1 MKRKNRRRN
10 VSALISWTVL
20 METARNSISTTGNIQ
35 FATLVIPHAV
45 KIKNGVLLQ
54 ENIILRG
61 HVVQNDSK
69 LVIRYNVRPDRDR
82 FKYLV
87 RGFIHR
93 YTILNFYQHHS
104 INFQLKMQPNDIQQ
118 ETDKTPMDTEI
129 KKPVCSG
136 PKKTWKE
143 KKRNEIYY

>member
-1 MKRKNRRRN
+1 
-10 VSALISWTVL
+10 

-61 HVVQNDSK
+61 HVVQKDSK

-87 RGFIHR
+87 KIILR
-93 YTILNFYQHHS
+93 YIIIQFYQFYW
-104 INFQLKMQPNDIQQ
+104 IYFQVKRQPNDIH
-118 ETDKTPMDTEI
+118 EEKDKTPMDKEI
-129 KKPVCSG
+129 KNGMFRTQKSIERKIG
-136 PKKTWKE
+136 MKFITKL
-143 KKRNEIYY
+143 

>member
-1 MKRKNRRRN
+1 
-10 VSALISWTVL
+10 

-61 HVVQNDSK
+61 HVVQKDSK

-87 RGFIHR
+87 KIILR
-93 YTILNFYQHHS
+93 YIIIQFYQFYW
-104 INFQLKMQPNDIQQ
+104 IYFQVKRQPNDIH
-118 ETDKTPMDTEI
+118 EEKDKTPMDKEI
-129 KKPVCSG
+129 KKWYVPD
-136 PKKTWKE
+136 PKKYR
-143 KKRNEIYY
+143 KKNRNEIYN

>member
-1 MKRKNRRRN
+1 
-10 VSALISWTVL
+10 

-61 HVVQNDSK
+61 HVVQKDSK

-87 RGFIHR
+87 KLYLGI
-93 YTILNFYQHHS
+93 
-104 INFQLKMQPNDIQQ
+104 
-118 ETDKTPMDTEI
+118 
-129 KKPVCSG
+129 
-136 PKKTWKE
+136 
-143 KKRNEIYY
+143 